1 MGLLIAAKA
10 SAGLGALTSVN
21 PGPICRCQKPEG
33 RLRLRYR
40 SVGRSGSALPNRK
53 PGFDHAWSACPIGN
67 IRGARLIEVL
77 AEPRRRR
84 R

>member
-1 MGLLIAAKA
+1 
-10 SAGLGALTSVN
+10 
-21 PGPICRCQKPEG
+21 
-33 RLRLRYR
+33 LRYR
-40 SVGRSGSALPNRK
+40 SVGRSGSALPNRN
-53 PGFDHAWSACPIGN
+53 PGFDHAWSACAIGN